1 MSKYNS
7 KYAPNNKNKEI
18 ILKLLFK
25 KKQNYII
32 IKIF

>member
-25 KKQNYII
+25 KKKI

>member
-18 ILKLLFK
+18 ILKLLIK
-25 KKQNYII
+25 KNKII
-32 IKIF
+32 

>member
-25 KKQNYII
+25 KKKII
-32 IKIF
+32 

>member
-25 KKQNYII
+25 KNKII
-32 IKIF
+32 